1 MRTHELLG
9 QYNAIRSDLEVA
21 ERALSRLLDSP
32 SVTLASAAGRK
43 FLINDGLELSAA
55 QCFSQLY
62 QDGVLSMTQASRGT
76 YAVEEMDRVERF
88 VAAADGYAKG
98 GMYPIGGED
107 IFLRELGAIL
117 FAGHV
122 GLSDQLGV
130 STPELDT
137 LVSLCRG
144 HSQAVY
150 GARMMGGGFG
160 GCAIALV
167 NPTLFTPEVQADIQC
182 GFRRAFPDITAPCR
196 IHKVTIDTG
205 SHVSIL

>member
-1 MRTHELLG
+1 ME
-9 QYNAIRSDLEVA
+9 
-21 ERALSRLLDSP
+21 
-32 SVTLASAAGRK
+32 
-43 FLINDGLELSAA
+43 
-55 QCFSQLY
+55 
-62 QDGVLSMTQASRGT
+62 
-76 YAVEEMDRVERF
+76 RVERF
-88 VAAADGYAKG
+88 VTAADKFTKG
-98 GMYPIGGED
+98 GTYPIGGED

-144 HSQAVY
+144 HSHAVY

-167 NPTLFTPEVQADIQC
+167 NPTLFTPQVQVEIQA
-182 GFRRAFPDITAPCR
+182 GFRRAFPDITTPCR
-196 IHKVTIDTG
+196 IYKVTIDAG
-205 SHVSIL
+205 SHVTLSLIHI